1 MVSDL
6 FDVGANDITEVL
18 TFDVDD
24 ITGGVDDVIGN
35 VPVNDVIES
44 VSSRNDFEVEG
55 LGHGVPAFCDVIKGE
70 IGSRV
75 GHSVLT
81 RF

>member
-1 MVSDL
+1 M
-6 FDVGANDITEVL
+6 NDINTLFSSFGVNL
-18 TFDVDD
+18 STGLDLIDGDD
-24 ITGGVDDVIGN
+24 NDVIGR
-35 VPVNDVIES
+35 VRVNDVIES

-81 RF
+81 PF

>member
-1 MVSDL
+1 M
-6 FDVGANDITEVL
+6 GGPITVYSC
-18 TFDVDD
+18 DD
-24 ITGGVDDVIGN
+24 NDVIGR
-35 VPVNDVIES
+35 VRVNDVIES

>member
-1 MVSDL
+1 M
-6 FDVGANDITEVL
+6 NDINTLFSSFGVNL
-18 TFDVDD
+18 STGLDLIDGDD
-24 ITGGVDDVIGN
+24 NDVIGR
-35 VPVNDVIES
+35 VRVNDVIES

>member
-1 MVSDL
+1 M
-6 FDVGANDITEVL
+6 NDINTLFSSFGVNL
-18 TFDVDD
+18 STGLDLIDGDD
-24 ITGGVDDVIGN
+24 NDVIGR
-35 VPVNDVIES
+35 VRVNDVIES

-55 LGHGVPAFCDVIKGE
+55 FGHGVTAFCDVIKGE